1 MSRDFIVVKIEVMG
15 DIMKYEAKKVCLK
28 NGEPALFRSPSATV
42 SEAAAMLKYL
52 STCAEE
58 TEFVIRYPEEC
69 TETPVQEAAYLD
81 SINQS
86 EDRLMIVCE
95 IDGEIAGNCQIVFNN
110 KIKTRHRAEVMIGIL
125 QKYWGL
131 GIGTAMFEEMIRIA
145 ESRQVRQIE
154 LEYIEGNERGRRLYE
169 KMGFVQYGER
179 PDAICFK
186 DGTMRKEILMIRKM
200 GS

>member
-1 MSRDFIVVKIEVMG
+1 MN
-15 DIMKYEAKKVCLK
+15 YESKAICLK
-28 NGEPALFRSPSATV
+28 NGQSAFFRTPFVTD
-42 SEAAAMLKYL
+42 SEAAAMMKFL

-58 TEFVIRYPEEC
+58 TEFIIRYPEEC
-69 TETPVQEAAYLD
+69 TETPAQEAVYLD

-86 EDRLMIVCE
+86 ENRLMIVCE

-110 KIKTRHRAEVMIGIL
+110 KIKTRHRAEIMIGIL

-131 GIGTAMFEEMIRIA
+131 GIGTAMIEEMIRIA

-200 GS
+200 CS

>member
-1 MSRDFIVVKIEVMG
+1 MN
-15 DIMKYEAKKVCLK
+15 YEPKAICLK
-28 NGEPALFRSPSATV
+28 NGQSAFFRTPFVTD
-42 SEAAAMLKYL
+42 SEAAAMMKFLK
-52 STCAEE
+52 TCAEE
-58 TEFVIRYPEEC
+58 TEFIIRYPEEC
-69 TETPVQEAAYLD
+69 TETPAQEAAYLD
-81 SINQS
+81 NINQS
-86 EDRLMIVCE
+86 ENRLMIVCE

-179 PDAICFK
+179 TDAICFK
-186 DGTMRKEILMIRKM
+186 NGTMRKEILMIRKM